1 MIMVKEVKL
10 SAYYLGLTFKEK
22 KMKKLIMMLL
32 MMGYGLSQDFPTPL
46 IPGEELDWPTLKIS
60 QFVKVDES
68 VGVEDERVSLGI
80 RQLVEEA
87 FQDTRYRLVEDD
99 NADFT
104 ANVEVLYI
112 GKPNEAFSIIGLF
125 NRRNQKTQVNLVVN
139 VINNLEG
146 TLKSYRGSGEIETNV
161 TAAGLQIEDE
171 AEFGKSELGGAVRKA
186 FEDSVDKIKGLFEER
201 YD

>member
-22 KMKKLIMMLL
+22 KIKKLIMMLL

-80 RQLVEEA
+80 RQ
-87 FQDTRYRLVEDD
+87 
-99 NADFT
+99 
-104 ANVEVLYI
+104 
-112 GKPNEAFSIIGLF
+112 
-125 NRRNQKTQVNLVVN
+125 
-139 VINNLEG
+139 
-146 TLKSYRGSGEIETNV
+146 
-161 TAAGLQIEDE
+161 
-171 AEFGKSELGGAVRKA
+171 
-186 FEDSVDKIKGLFEER
+186 
-201 YD
+201 

>member
-1 MIMVKEVKL
+1 
-10 SAYYLGLTFKEK
+10 
-22 KMKKLIMMLL
+22 MKKLIMMLL
-32 MMGYGLSQDFPTPL
+32 MIGFGYSQSLPQP
-46 IPGEELDWPTLKIS
+46 IIVGEELDYPTLKIS

-80 RQLVEEA
+80 RQLVEES
-87 FQDTRYRLVEDD
+87 FQDTIYRLVEDD

-112 GKPNEAFSIIGLF
+112 GKPNEAFSIVGLF

-139 VINNLEG
+139 LVNNLEG
-146 TLKSYRGSGEIETNV
+146 EVRGYRGSGEIETNV

-171 AEFGKSELGGAVRKA
+171 AEFGKSELGGAVKKA
-186 FEDSVDKIKGLFEER
+186 ILDAIQKI
-201 YD
+201 D

>member
-1 MIMVKEVKL
+1 MIMVKEEKL
-10 SAYYLGLTFKEK
+10 SVYYLGLTFKEK

-32 MMGYGLSQDFPTPL
+32 MIGFGYSQSLPQP
-46 IPGEELDWPTLKIS
+46 IIVGEELDYPTLKIS

-68 VGVEDERVSLGI
+68 VGIRDDKVSLGI
-80 RQLVEEA
+80 EQLVEES

-112 GKPNEAFSIIGLF
+112 GKPNEAFSIVGLF

-139 VINNLEG
+139 LVNNLEG
-146 TLKSYRGSGEIETNV
+146 EVRGYRGSGEIETNV

-171 AEFGKSELGGAVRKA
+171 AEFGKSELGGAVKKA
-186 FEDSVDKIKGLFEER
+186 ILDAIQKI
-201 YD
+201 D

>member
-68 VGVEDERVSLGI
+68 VGVEDEQVSLGI

-87 FQDTRYRLVEDD
+87 FQYTRYRLVEDD

-186 FEDSVDKIKGLFEER
+186 IEDSVDKIKG
-201 YD
+201 

>member
-1 MIMVKEVKL
+1 MIMVKEEKL
-10 SAYYLGLTFKEK
+10 SVYYLGLTFKEK

-32 MMGYGLSQDFPTPL
+32 MMGFGYSQSLPQPA
-46 IPGEELDWPTLKIS
+46 IVGEDIDWPTLKIS

-68 VGVEDERVSLGI
+68 VGIRDDKVSLGI
-80 RQLVEEA
+80 KQLVEES

-112 GKPNEAFSIIGLF
+112 GKPNEAFSIVGLF

-139 VINNLEG
+139 LVNNLEG
-146 TLKSYRGSGEIETNV
+146 EVRGYRGSGEIETNV

-171 AEFGKSELGGAVRKA
+171 AEFGKSELGGAVKKA
-186 FEDSVDKIKGLFEER
+186 ILDAIQKI
-201 YD
+201 D

>member
-1 MIMVKEVKL
+1 
-10 SAYYLGLTFKEK
+10 
-22 KMKKLIMMLL
+22 MKKLIMMLL
-32 MMGYGLSQDFPTPL
+32 MMGFGYSQSLPQP
-46 IPGEELDWPTLKIS
+46 IVVGEDLDWPTLKIS

-68 VGVEDERVSLGI
+68 VGIRDDKVSLGI
-80 RQLVEEA
+80 KQLVEES

-112 GKPNEAFSIIGLF
+112 GKPNEAFSIVGLF

-139 VINNLEG
+139 LVNNLEG
-146 TLKSYRGSGEIETNV
+146 EVRGYRGSGEIETNV

-171 AEFGKSELGGAVRKA
+171 AEFGKSELGGAVKKA
-186 FEDSVDKIKGLFEER
+186 ILDAIQKI
-201 YD
+201 D

>member
-1 MIMVKEVKL
+1 MIMVKEEKL
-10 SAYYLGLTFKEK
+10 SVYYLGLTFKEK

-32 MMGYGLSQDFPTPL
+32 MIGFGYSQSLPQP
-46 IPGEELDWPTLKIS
+46 IIVGEELDYPTLKIS

-68 VGVEDERVSLGI
+68 VGIRDDKVSLGI
-80 RQLVEEA
+80 KQLVEES
-87 FQDTRYRLVEDD
+87 FQNTRYRLVEDD

-112 GKPNEAFSIIGLF
+112 GKPNEAFSIVGLF

-139 VINNLEG
+139 LVNNLEG
-146 TLKSYRGSGEIETNV
+146 EVRGYRGSGEIETNV

-171 AEFGKSELGGAVRKA
+171 AEFGKSELGGAVKKA
-186 FEDSVDKIKGLFEER
+186 ILDAIQKI
-201 YD
+201 D

>member
-1 MIMVKEVKL
+1 
-10 SAYYLGLTFKEK
+10 
-22 KMKKLIMMLL
+22 MKKLIMMLL
-32 MMGYGLSQDFPTPL
+32 MIGFGNSQSLPQP
-46 IPGEELDWPTLKIS
+46 IIVGEELDYPTLKIS

-68 VGVEDERVSLGI
+68 VGIRDDKVSLGI
-80 RQLVEEA
+80 KQLVEES

-112 GKPNEAFSIIGLF
+112 GKPNEAFSIVGLF

-139 VINNLEG
+139 LVNNLEG
-146 TLKSYRGSGEIETNV
+146 EVRGYRGSGEIETNV

-171 AEFGKSELGGAVRKA
+171 AEFGKSELGGAVKKA
-186 FEDSVDKIKGLFEER
+186 ILDAIQKI
-201 YD
+201 D

>member
-1 MIMVKEVKL
+1 MVKGVKL

-68 VGVEDERVSLGI
+68 VGVKDERVSLGI

-186 FEDSVDKIKGLFEER
+186 IEDSVDKIKG
-201 YD
+201 

>member
-1 MIMVKEVKL
+1 MIMVKDVKL

-186 FEDSVDKIKGLFEER
+186 IEDSVDKIKG
-201 YD
+201 

>member
-1 MIMVKEVKL
+1 
-10 SAYYLGLTFKEK
+10 
-22 KMKKLIMMLL
+22 
-32 MMGYGLSQDFPTPL
+32 
-46 IPGEELDWPTLKIS
+46 LKIS

-68 VGVEDERVSLGI
+68 VGIRDDKVSLGI
-80 RQLVEEA
+80 KQLVEES

-112 GKPNEAFSIIGLF
+112 GKPNEAFSIVGLF

-139 VINNLEG
+139 LVNNLEG
-146 TLKSYRGSGEIETNV
+146 EVRGYRGSGEIETNV

-171 AEFGKSELGGAVRKA
+171 AEFGKSELGGAVKKA
-186 FEDSVDKIKGLFEER
+186 ILDAIQKI
-201 YD
+201 D

>member
-1 MIMVKEVKL
+1 MIMVKEEKL
-10 SAYYLGLTFKEK
+10 SVYYLGLTFKEK

-32 MMGYGLSQDFPTPL
+32 MIGFGYSQSLPQP
-46 IPGEELDWPTLKIS
+46 IIVGEELDYPTLKIS

-68 VGVEDERVSLGI
+68 VGIRDDKVSLGI
-80 RQLVEEA
+80 KQLLEEQ

-112 GKPNEAFSIIGLF
+112 GKPNEAFSIVGLF

-139 VINNLEG
+139 LVNNLEG
-146 TLKSYRGSGEIETNV
+146 EVRGYRGSGEIETNV

-171 AEFGKSELGGAVRKA
+171 AEFGKSELGGAVKKA
-186 FEDSVDKIKGLFEER
+186 ILDAIQKI
-201 YD
+201 D

>member
-1 MIMVKEVKL
+1 
-10 SAYYLGLTFKEK
+10 
-22 KMKKLIMMLL
+22 MKKLIMMLL
-32 MMGYGLSQDFPTPL
+32 MMGFGYSQSLPQPA
-46 IPGEELDWPTLKIS
+46 IVGEDIDWPTLKIS

-68 VGVEDERVSLGI
+68 VGIRDDKVSLGI
-80 RQLVEEA
+80 KQLVEES

-112 GKPNEAFSIIGLF
+112 GKPNEAFSIVGLF

-139 VINNLEG
+139 LVNNLEG
-146 TLKSYRGSGEIETNV
+146 EVRGYRGSGEIETNV

-171 AEFGKSELGGAVRKA
+171 AEFGKSELGGAVKKA
-186 FEDSVDKIKGLFEER
+186 ILDAIQKI
-201 YD
+201 D

>member
-32 MMGYGLSQDFPTPL
+32 MMGFGYSQSLPQP
-46 IPGEELDWPTLKIS
+46 IVVGEDLDWPTLKIS

-68 VGVEDERVSLGI
+68 VGIKDDKVSLGI
-80 RQLVEEA
+80 KQLVEES

-112 GKPNEAFSIIGLF
+112 GKPNEAFSIVGLF

-139 VINNLEG
+139 LVNNLEG
-146 TLKSYRGSGEIETNV
+146 EVRGYRGSGEIETNV

-171 AEFGKSELGGAVRKA
+171 AEFGKSELGGAVKKA
-186 FEDSVDKIKGLFEER
+186 ILDAIQKI
-201 YD
+201 D

>member
-1 MIMVKEVKL
+1 MIMVKEEKL
-10 SAYYLGLTFKEK
+10 LVYYLGLTFKEK

-32 MMGYGLSQDFPTPL
+32 MIGFGYSQSLPQP
-46 IPGEELDWPTLKIS
+46 IIVGEELDYPTLKIS

-68 VGVEDERVSLGI
+68 VGIRDDKVSLGI
-80 RQLVEEA
+80 KQLVEES

-112 GKPNEAFSIIGLF
+112 GKPNEAFSIVGLF

-139 VINNLEG
+139 LVNNLEG
-146 TLKSYRGSGEIETNV
+146 EVRGYRGSGEIETNV

-171 AEFGKSELGGAVRKA
+171 AEFGKSELGGAVKKA
-186 FEDSVDKIKGLFEER
+186 ILDAIQKI
-201 YD
+201 D

>member
-1 MIMVKEVKL
+1 MIMVKDEKL
-10 SAYYLGLTFKEK
+10 SVYYLGLTFKEK

-32 MMGYGLSQDFPTPL
+32 MIGFGYSQSLPQP
-46 IPGEELDWPTLKIS
+46 IIVGEELDYPTLKIS

-68 VGVEDERVSLGI
+68 VGGEDERVSLGI

-171 AEFGKSELGGAVRKA
+171 AEFVKSELGGAVRKA
-186 FEDSVDKIKGLFEER
+186 IEDSVDKIKG
-201 YD
+201 

>member
-1 MIMVKEVKL
+1 MIMVKEEKL
-10 SAYYLGLTFKEK
+10 LVYYLGLTFKEK

-32 MMGYGLSQDFPTPL
+32 MIGFGYSQSLPQP
-46 IPGEELDWPTLKIS
+46 IIVGEELDYPTLKIS

-68 VGVEDERVSLGI
+68 VGIRDDKVSLGI
-80 RQLVEEA
+80 KQLVEES

-112 GKPNEAFSIIGLF
+112 GKPNEAFSIVGLF
-125 NRRNQKTQVNLVVN
+125 NRRNQKSQVNLVVN
-139 VINNLEG
+139 LVNNLEG
-146 TLKSYRGSGEIETNV
+146 EVRGYRGSGEIETNV

-171 AEFGKSELGGAVRKA
+171 AEFGKSELGGAVKKA
-186 FEDSVDKIKGLFEER
+186 ILDAIQKI
-201 YD
+201 D

>member
-112 GKPNEAFSIIGLF
+112 GKPNEAFRIIGLF

-186 FEDSVDKIKGLFEER
+186 IEDSVDKIKG
-201 YD
+201 

>member
-1 MIMVKEVKL
+1 MIMVKEEKL
-10 SAYYLGLTFKEK
+10 SVYYLGLTFKEK

-32 MMGYGLSQDFPTPL
+32 MVGFGYSQSLPQPA
-46 IPGEELDWPTLKIS
+46 IVGEDIDWPTLKIS

-68 VGVEDERVSLGI
+68 VGIRDDKVSLGI
-80 RQLVEEA
+80 KQLVEES

-112 GKPNEAFSIIGLF
+112 GKPNEAFSIVGLF

-139 VINNLEG
+139 LVNNLEG
-146 TLKSYRGSGEIETNV
+146 EVRGYRGSGEIETNV

-171 AEFGKSELGGAVRKA
+171 AEFGKSELGGAVKKA
-186 FEDSVDKIKGLFEER
+186 ILDAIQKI
-201 YD
+201 D

>member
-1 MIMVKEVKL
+1 MIMVKEEKL
-10 SAYYLGLTFKEK
+10 SVYYLGLTFKEK

-32 MMGYGLSQDFPTPL
+32 MIGFGYSQSLPQP
-46 IPGEELDWPTLKIS
+46 IIVGEELDYPTLKIS

-68 VGVEDERVSLGI
+68 VGIRDDKVSLGI
-80 RQLVEEA
+80 KQLVEES

-112 GKPNEAFSIIGLF
+112 GKPNEAFSIVGLF

-139 VINNLEG
+139 LVNKLEG
-146 TLKSYRGSGEIETNV
+146 EVRGYRGSGEIETNV

-171 AEFGKSELGGAVRKA
+171 AEFGKSELGGAVKKA
-186 FEDSVDKIKGLFEER
+186 ILDAIQKI
-201 YD
+201 D